1 MWIVPR
7 NLSGS
12 SPSSP
17 ERLVSTKASV
27 WRFRALARCVSWRGL
42 WLACADALAGR
53 GETTDSRTY
62 RVWLWFIVRAAV
74 VEWEGYDSGPD
85 ADRGEAP
92 F

>member
-1 MWIVPR
+1 MKNPAYPLR
-7 NLSGS
+7 GL
-12 SPSSP
+12 
-17 ERLVSTKASV
+17 RL
-27 WRFRALARCVSWRGL
+27 WL